1 MIMRYH
7 SIFDVIGHVMVGPSS
22 SHTAGAC
29 RIAYVARLL
38 HGHTPSKVKIGL
50 HGSFAVT
57 YQGHGTDLA
66 ILAGLLGLP
75 PDDERISRAREI
87 ADEQGMR
94 YTFETV
100 DLGPDY
106 HPNTVVLEM
115 ENGNENEQDNQEKLT
130 VIGSSI
136 GGGNIIIKEINGLE
150 AGFTGEFPT
159 LVIVNHDRIGVI
171 AKISETI
178 SKYKINIG
186 TMKLDRDMHKKI
198 GLCWMEL
205 DSPVSDDLIDELQ
218 KLPDIIMV
226 RSINV

>member
-1 MIMRYH
+1 MRYH

-29 RIAYVARLL
+29 RIAFVARLL
-38 HGHTPSKVKIGL
+38 HGHTPSNVKIGL

-66 ILAGLLGLP
+66 ILAGLLGIP
-75 PDDERISRAREI
+75 PDDERISRAREL
-87 ADEQGMR
+87 AEEQGIN

-115 ENGNENEQDNQEKLT
+115 ENGDEKARDDHGKLT

-159 LVIVNHDRIGVI
+159 LVIVNHDRVGVI
-171 AKISETI
+171 AKVSDTI

-186 TMKLDRDMHKKI
+186 TMRLDRDMHKKI
-198 GLCWMEL
+198 GLCWIEL
-205 DSPVSDDLIDELQ
+205 DSHVPDALIDALQ
-218 KLPDIIMV
+218 AIPDIILV
-226 RSINV
+226 RFINID